1 MYLWTHKYNPKSV
14 SEVQGH
20 DEAIEKL
27 RSFVQGYKRGAVLAY
42 GPTGTGKTSSVY
54 AIANEMSYEI
64 LEVNASDIRNKDKME
79 SVVGSSSAQMSLFSR
94 GKIILVDEIDA
105 LSGMAD
111 RGCLQALA
119 KIIETSKWPMILIAD
134 DPWDSK
140 LADIRKKCSMVEF
153 RTLTYLSVVK
163 VLKRICDSEGVGFDE
178 EVLKALARK
187 SGGDVRGA
195 INDLQVMTVLD
206 KTLSSYENVID
217 DRQQKQ
223 SMFDALRLVF
233 KSRTPA
239 NVIGAFDNVDE
250 ELRNVVMWID
260 ENLPYEYATDDLVK
274 AYDVLSR
281 ADVFSGRIMRW
292 QHWRY
297 LVYINYL
304 VTVGIALA
312 KTEKSGKFVN
322 YKRSSR
328 ILKLWQAKMKYAKKN
343 SVAEKIAAKCHTS
356 TRRAKMDIFPFFKV
370 MFEKGKG
377 EGIAKE
383 LELNEEE
390 IAYMAS

>member
-1 MYLWTHKYNPKSV
+1 M
-14 SEVQGH
+14 
-20 DEAIEKL
+20 
-27 RSFVQGYKRGAVLAY
+27 
-42 GPTGTGKTSSVY
+42 TG
-54 AIANEMSYEI
+54 
-64 LEVNASDIRNKDKME
+64 
-79 SVVGSSSAQMSLFSR
+79 
-94 GKIILVDEIDA
+94 IILAGGKATRMKAPCDKA
-105 LSGMAD
+105 L
-111 RGCLQALA
+111 L
-119 KIIETSKWPMILIAD
+119 KIAGLPIMNRQL
-134 DPWDSK
+134 
-140 LADIRKKCSMVEF
+140 
-153 RTLTYLSVVK
+153 K
-163 VLKRICDSEGVGFDE
+163 VLKRICESEGVSFDE
-178 EVLKALARK
+178 DVLKSLARK

-223 SMFDALRLVF
+223 SMFDALKLVF

-239 NVIGAFDNVDE
+239 NVIGAFDNVDAD
-250 ELRNVVMWID
+250 LRDVVMWID
-260 ENLPYEYATDDLVK
+260 ENLPYEYAAENLVK

-281 ADVFSGRIMRW
+281 ADVFNGRIMRW

-312 KTEKSGKFVN
+312 KDEKNSKFVN

-343 SVAEKIAAKCHTS
+343 SVAEKMAAKCHTS
-356 TRRAKMDIFPFFKV
+356 TKRAKRDIFPYFKV
-370 MFEKGKG
+370 MFVKGKG
-377 EGIAKE
+377 DEIAKE

-390 IAYMAS
+390 IAYMVS

>member
-1 MYLWTHKYNPKSV
+1 MYLWTHKYNPKTV

-20 DEAIEKL
+20 DETIEKL
-27 RSFVQGYKRGAVLAY
+27 RSFVQNFKHGALLAY

-64 LEVNASDIRNKDKME
+64 LEVNASDIRNKDKIE
-79 SVVGSSSAQMSLFSR
+79 SVVGGSSAQMSLFSR

-119 KIIETSKWPMILIAD
+119 KIIETSKWPIILIAD

-153 RTLTYLSVVK
+153 RTLTYLSIMK
-163 VLKRICDSEGVGFDE
+163 VLKRICESEGVSFDE
-178 EVLKALARK
+178 DVLKSLARK

-195 INDLQVMTVLD
+195 IIDLQVMTVLD

-223 SMFDALRLVF
+223 SMFDALKLVF

-239 NVIGAFDNVDE
+239 NVIGAFDNVDAD
-250 ELRNVVMWID
+250 LRDVVMWID
-260 ENLPYEYATDDLVK
+260 ENLPYEYAAENLVK

-281 ADVFSGRIMRW
+281 ADVFNGRIMRW

-312 KTEKSGKFVN
+312 KDEKNSKFVN

-343 SVAEKIAAKCHTS
+343 SVAEKMAAKCHTS
-356 TRRAKMDIFPFFKV
+356 TKRAKRDIFPYFKV
-370 MFEKGKG
+370 MFVKGKG
-377 EGIAKE
+377 DEIAKE

-390 IAYMAS
+390 IAYMVS

>member
-1 MYLWTHKYNPKSV
+1 MYLWTHKYVPKSV

-20 DEAIEKL
+20 DEAIGKL
-27 RSFVQGYKRGAVLAY
+27 KGFVQGFKRGAVLAY
-42 GPTGTGKTSSVY
+42 GPTGTGKTCSVY
-54 AIANEMSYEI
+54 AIAKDLNYEI
-64 LEVNASDIRNKDKME
+64 LEVNASDIRNKEKIE
-79 SVVGSSSAQMSLFSR
+79 SVVGGSSVQMSLFSR

-119 KIIETSKWPMILIAD
+119 KIIETSRWPIILIAD

-140 LADIRKKCSMVEF
+140 LADIRKKCTMVEF
-153 RTLTYLSVVK
+153 RTLTYLSIMK
-163 VLKRICDSEGVGFDE
+163 VLRKVCDGEGICFDE

-206 KTLSSYENVID
+206 KTLASYEDVID
-217 DRQQKQ
+217 DRLQKQ
-223 SMFDALRLVF
+223 SMFDALKLVF

-250 ELRNVVMWID
+250 ELRDVVMWID
-260 ENLPYEYATDDLVK
+260 ENLPYEYSNGDLVK
-274 AYDVLSR
+274 AYEVLSR
-281 ADVFSGRIMRW
+281 ADVFNGRIRRW

-312 KTEKSGKFVN
+312 KEEKSGKFVN

-328 ILKLWQAKMKYAKKN
+328 ILRLWQAKMKYAKKN
-343 SVAEKIAAKCHTS
+343 SVVEKIAAKCHTS
-356 TRRAKMDIFPFFKV
+356 ARRAKQDIYPFFKV
-370 MFEKGKG
+370 IFDKGKG
-377 EGIAKE
+377 DEIAKD
-383 LELNEEE
+383 LELNDEE
-390 IAYMAS
+390 IAYMSS